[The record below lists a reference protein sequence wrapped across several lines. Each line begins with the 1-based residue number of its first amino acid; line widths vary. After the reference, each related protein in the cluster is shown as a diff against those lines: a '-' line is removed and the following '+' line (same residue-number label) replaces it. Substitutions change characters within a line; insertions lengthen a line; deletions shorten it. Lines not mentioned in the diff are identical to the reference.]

1 MYIAT
6 CVVVA
11 ILAGLLVL
19 SAYGKFTHSPKQTD
33 TIVKVGFPERF
44 IWLLALCELAGAAGI
59 VLGLFW
65 WPIGVAAAIGLVL
78 YFVLAVASH
87 LRAKQLD
94 VQASGAMLLLA
105 VTVLVLHALS
115 V

>member
-1 MYIAT
+1 MFIAT
-6 CVVVA
+6 CVLVA
-11 ILAGLLVL
+11 VLAGLLVL
-19 SAYGKFTHSPKQTD
+19 SGYEKLSHNPEQTA
-33 TIVKVGFPERF
+33 TIVKVGFRERF